1 MEKKLFEELVVSLR
15 QAADAARAANRK
27 RPTRR
32 RVAKRI
38 REERQA
44 LQMIG
49 PRAFKRKRPQP
60 KHLRVRDLSKRVVIR
75 RKVIKR

>member
-1 MEKKLFEELVVSLR
+1 MEKGLFDELVVSLR
-15 QAADAARAANRK
+15 QAAEIARGFRK
-27 RPTRR
+27 LRTRR
-32 RVAKRI
+32 RLAERI

-49 PRAFKRKRPQP
+49 TRGFRKKLPRRRP
-60 KHLRVRDLSKRVVIR
+60 LRARRLANRLARR